1 MPSRIPTS
9 NWLQSKF
16 QRLLEMTRTVS
27 KECPGQFSEPEY
39 GFWSLKKEIA
49 LMYWIWPFLQI
60 ASQHFDSYYYI
71 DLFAGSGLMKA
82 NSSYFVGSPIVAV
95 ASTLADKKFDEY
107 LCFEVDPPR
116 RDALE
121 RRAKIASKCFGTCS
135 PKVFEADCN
144 IELERVLDEFCGQ
157 RRTCY
162 LAFVDPEGISDLK
175 WSTLHTLLAHGR
187 GDLILNFPTLG
198 LIRNFSLPKSEST
211 LTAFFGDAKWKNVD
225 PNPDNLV
232 EYYKNRIAVVGYGRT
247 IDNLPVMDE
256 LNHRLYD
263 LIFATGSR
271 GMSNVIRDLKRRL
284 DGIKTKDLKHIN
296 EVIVG
301 PQSQLTSF

>member
-1 MPSRIPTS
+1 M
-9 NWLQSKF
+9 
-16 QRLLEMTRTVS
+16 
-27 KECPGQFSEPEY
+27 ECPGQYSEPEY

-60 ASQHFDSYYYI
+60 ASQHFDSFYYI

-82 NSSYFVGSPIVAV
+82 NSNYFVGSPIVAV
-95 ASTLADKKFDEY
+95 GSTLTDKKFDEY
-107 LCFEVDPPR
+107 ICFEIDSSR
-116 RDALE
+116 KEALE
-121 RRAKIASKCFGTCS
+121 RRAEIASKRFGTCS

-144 IELERVLDEFCGQ
+144 KKLTSILDEFCGKEK
-157 RRTCY
+157 TCY
-162 LAFVDPEGISDLK
+162 LAFIDPEGVSDLK
-175 WSTLHTLLAHGR
+175 WNTLYSLLVHGK

-198 LIRNFSLPKSEST
+198 LIRNFNQTKSESA
-211 LTAFFGDAKWKNVD
+211 LTAFFGDMEWKNVA

-232 EYYKNRIAVVGYGRT
+232 EYYKNKMAVVEGFRRT
-247 IDNLPVMDE
+247 VENLPVMDE

-271 GMSNVIRDLKRRL
+271 GMSNVIRDLKKRL
-284 DGIKTKDLKHIN
+284 DGIKTRDFRQIH
-296 EVIVG
+296 EVIAG